1 MDKSTF
7 KVNAGYIIII
17 WKMVNYPKSLINE
30 NMSQNTK
37 DKKKDIIIDKRLKII
52 LLKIINYILPDSERK
67 II

>member
-1 MDKSTF
+1 LDKSTF